1 MNIYKTCPDV
11 HNERFRLR
19 LVTQEDCEDLLK
31 VYSDVKAVPLFNGDN
46 CNGDDFYYATLERMQ
61 QAMSFWIWSY
71 ENGWFVRMSILDL
84 STGCA
89 VGTIELCYR
98 DSEDT
103 GVLRL
108 DLRSDYENEADIS
121 AILSLI
127 VDPSYPSY
135 RTIGEA
141 VGLSRNAVKN
151 KVDSLVE
158 KQLIYTEP
166 TTIKLKDGRTRNGNL
181 LYTIRPLDAAK
192 QYYIEQQAKENEK
205 KKALQEWLEK
215 LERMNTGE
223 ADPVEPL

>member
-46 CNGDDFYYATLERMQ
+46 CNGDDFHYATLERMQ
-61 QAMSFWIWSY
+61 QAMSFWSWSY

-84 STGCA
+84 STGYA

-108 DLRSDYENEADIS
+108 DLRSDYENEAHIS

-127 VDPSYPSY
+127 VEPSYEW
-135 RTIGEA
+135 IGC
-141 VGLSRNAVKN
+141 SR
-151 KVDSLVE
+151 
-158 KQLIYTEP
+158 LIT
-166 TTIKLKDGRTRNGNL
+166 KA
-181 LYTIRPLDAAK
+181 RPIAEER
-192 QYYIEQQAKENEK
+192 I
-205 KKALQEWLEK
+205 KALSEFGFASANAPLLGHDGTEYGDYF
-215 LERMNTGE
+215 ERMKRQGNY
-223 ADPVEPL
+223 DPEF

>member
-11 HNERFRLR
+11 YNERFRLR

-108 DLRSDYENEADIS
+108 DLSSDYENEADIS

-127 VDPSYPSY
+127 VDPSYEW
-135 RTIGEA
+135 IGC
-141 VGLSRNAVKN
+141 SR
-151 KVDSLVE
+151 
-158 KQLIYTEP
+158 LIT
-166 TTIKLKDGRTRNGNL
+166 KA
-181 LYTIRPLDAAK
+181 RPIAGER
-192 QYYIEQQAKENEK
+192 I
-205 KKALQEWLEK
+205 KALAAFGFAPANAPLIGHDGTEYGDYF
-215 LERMNTGE
+215 ERMKR
-223 ADPVEPL
+223 

>member
-11 HNERFRLR
+11 YNERFRLR

-127 VDPSYPSY
+127 VEPSYEW
-135 RTIGEA
+135 IGC
-141 VGLSRNAVKN
+141 SR
-151 KVDSLVE
+151 
-158 KQLIYTEP
+158 LIT
-166 TTIKLKDGRTRNGNL
+166 KA
-181 LYTIRPLDAAK
+181 RPIAGER
-192 QYYIEQQAKENEK
+192 I
-205 KKALQEWLEK
+205 KALTAFGFTPADAPLIGHDGTEYGDYF
-215 LERMNTGE
+215 ERMKREGRY
-223 ADPVEPL
+223 DPKL